1 MARVPQG
8 DETWIAGLADLR
20 RTQRYT
26 VDFRCRR
33 RQIFNG
39 AQLLSVA
46 GDAAQGMPWYN
57 QTGEEDGL
65 LLKETIIKFYQ
76 KNVYSSGVFYL
87 LML

>member
-1 MARVPQG
+1 M
-8 DETWIAGLADLR
+8 
-20 RTQRYT
+20 
-26 VDFRCRR
+26 
-33 RQIFNG
+33 
-39 AQLLSVA
+39 A

-76 KNVYSSGVFYL
+76 KYVYSSGVFYL

>member
-1 MARVPQG
+1 M
-8 DETWIAGLADLR
+8 
-20 RTQRYT
+20 
-26 VDFRCRR
+26 
-33 RQIFNG
+33 
-39 AQLLSVA
+39 A

>member
-20 RTQRYT
+20 RAQRYT

-33 RQIFNG
+33 RQI
-39 AQLLSVA
+39 SVA